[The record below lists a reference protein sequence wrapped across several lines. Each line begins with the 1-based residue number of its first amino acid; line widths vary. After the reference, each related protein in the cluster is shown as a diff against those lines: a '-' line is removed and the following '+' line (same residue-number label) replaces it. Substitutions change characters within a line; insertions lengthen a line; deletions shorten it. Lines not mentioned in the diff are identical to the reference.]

1 MAPADPLTP
10 EQQQVLELTRLAG
23 LNIRDDIFVILL
35 ELMQSDATP
44 MLVLQVLRSLA
55 GVAPQSSPPATASAR
70 SSFSGRFT

>member
-1 MAPADPLTP
+1 MAPPDPLTP

-23 LNIRDDIFVILL
+23 LNIRDDVFVILL

-55 GVAPQSSPPATASAR
+55 GVTPQCSPPATASSR
-70 SSFSGRFT
+70 SSLSGRFA

>member
-1 MAPADPLTP
+1 MAPSDPLTP

-23 LNIRDDIFVILL
+23 LNIRDDVFVILL

-55 GVAPQSSPPATASAR
+55 GVTPQSSPSATTSR
-70 SSFSGRFT
+70 SSLSGRFS